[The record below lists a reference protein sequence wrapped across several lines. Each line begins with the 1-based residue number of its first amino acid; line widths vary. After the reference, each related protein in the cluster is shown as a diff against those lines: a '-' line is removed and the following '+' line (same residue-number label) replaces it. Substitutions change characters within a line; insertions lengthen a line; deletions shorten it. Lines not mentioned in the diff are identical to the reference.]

1 MTTINKA
8 PTFFPRRINMYVPA
22 MHYAADMNLHGP
34 TRISFGNPALAA
46 TTSVVNGVAATTG
59 LTLLTG
65 NFGQATSDARYGRNL
80 TYALSGA
87 GTPAIS
93 VIGQD
98 FWGQTITEN
107 VAANGAT
114 PVVGLKA
121 FMNLIQITCGAVAMN
136 LNVGWGSSLGLP
148 YKCLRVLS
156 EDVNTSNAGF
166 LPGTVG
172 TLTPPVLT
180 DPATVSTGDPR
191 GTYVTN
197 AALAVTKE
205 IAIAAIFDNSINAA
219 GNGGL
224 MGIKGV

>member
-34 TRISFGNPALAA
+34 TRISFGTPALASA
-46 TTSVVNGVAATTG
+46 TSVVNAVSAATG

-65 NFGQATSDARYGRNL
+65 SFGQATSDARYGRNL
-80 TYALSGA
+80 TYVLGGA

-93 VIGQD
+93 AIGQD
-98 FWGQTITEN
+98 FWGQTITETI
-107 VAANGAT
+107 AGNGAT

-121 FMNLIQITCGAVAMN
+121 FMNLIQITCGAVAQTFS
-136 LNVGWGSSLGLP
+136 VGWGSSLGLP
-148 YKCLRVLS
+148 YKALRVLS

-166 LPGTVG
+166 LPGTIG

-191 GTYVTN
+191 GTYVSN
-197 AALAVTKE
+197 VAMAATKE